1 MLGSETVPLEMAA
14 LGLSQCQL
22 SHLLNERVPW
32 LCPLSRPSAGLQ
44 GAETGLGGGAA
55 PSESHSGAGHYSL
68 LSLCHGEPCLAHVAR
83 LRGPVFTEAPR
94 AGLGV
99 SLWSWDKREVIR
111 EALWLRSRNLVQ
123 GAQVQILLY
132 LTVLLWPQASY
143 LIPCVCFSICKK
155 RVIMV
160 STSQGCW
167 ED

>member
-32 LCPLSRPSAGLQ
+32 FCPLSGPSAGLQ
-44 GAETGLGGGAA
+44 GAQTGPGGAA
-55 PSESHSGAGHYSL
+55 PSESHSGAGHYSH
-68 LSLCHGEPCLAHVAR
+68 LSLCHGDPCLARVAR
-83 LRGPVFTEAPR
+83 LRGPVFMEAQR
-94 AGLGV
+94 AGPGV
-99 SLWSWDKREVIR
+99 SLRSWDKREVIG

-123 GAQVQILLY
+123 RAQVQILLY
-132 LTVLLWPQASY
+132 LTILPWPQPSY
-143 LIPCVCFSICKK
+143 LIPCVCFCKK